1 MVEAV
6 SAQLRTM
13 ADEGCRLTVYDD
25 ADGKPIVAGKL
36 VKGNPTIGYGRLL
49 CAPGG
54 ISSDEASA
62 LFCADWARAKRGAE
76 TLPGF
81 SRVNAVRQGVLI
93 EMVFQLGIGGV
104 RAFRKTLDAIARN
117 DFDGAA
123 DEMLKSKWAEQTP
136 ERAQRLADLM
146 RSTGDA

>member
-1 MVEAV
+1 M

-25 ADGKPIVAGKL
+25 ATGKPIVAGS
-36 VKGNPTIGYGRLL
+36 VVQGNPTIGIGRLL

-54 ISSDEASA
+54 ISQAEAVF
-62 LFCADWARAKRGAE
+62 LFGTDWQKAEAGAK
-76 TLPGF
+76 TLSGY
-81 SRVNAVRQGVLI
+81 STVNAVRQGVLT
-93 EMVFQLGIGGV
+93 EMVFQLGINGV
-104 RAFRKTLDAIARN
+104 RKFSKMLDAIARN

-123 DEMLKSKWAEQTP
+123 DEMLDSAWAKQTP